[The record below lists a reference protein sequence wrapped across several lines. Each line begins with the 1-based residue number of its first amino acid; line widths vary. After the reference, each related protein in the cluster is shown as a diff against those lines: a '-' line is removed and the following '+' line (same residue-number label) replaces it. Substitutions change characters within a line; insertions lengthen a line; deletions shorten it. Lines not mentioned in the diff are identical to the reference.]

1 MIYLIEVFRLA
12 MMSSYQ
18 TGCCPI
24 LLNWYAA
31 GTRILPDIT
40 FLLQNHLYDPVDA
53 KVLDTNSLVAHF
65 NLKTG
70 LETGEELICFLNMKD
85 GQVISKA
92 KVAVLYG
99 ECSSS

>member
-1 MIYLIEVFRLA
+1 MIYPIEVFRLA
-12 MMSSYQ
+12 MYVKLSDRLLSYL
-18 TGCCPI
+18 THLVCC
-24 LLNWYAA
+24 WY
-31 GTRILPDIT
+31 RILTDIT